1 MSRGPVHAGDVVR
14 AAAALG
20 IHDPAGVLSLVR
32 AMGLPGPAPRPPEP
46 DGPAAPPRP
55 DPGPP
60 PRVPPAGRTSPRD
73 EAVVAEPPAGAPAGT
88 ATAGRS
94 LITFA
99 PRETPPPAGQT
110 DGGPTGPETPL
121 FADREEVTERPL
133 APPWNPRT
141 QQAIMLTVA
150 ATEALGREL
159 DHHRLIDLLVRRLGG
174 RLPPGGLRLP
184 YRRRPTT
191 RAGLHVLLDRSPSMR
206 PFRHDH
212 QWVARLARQVLAPDQ
227 LRVLDFRLPQGAG
240 TGGGSAWDPAVRPA
254 PGTPVLLVSDL
265 GHLRPPVATRHQASP
280 ADWLA
285 FLRRLRHAGH
295 PVTCLTP
302 FSPDVYPPAVRRM
315 VALVPLDRRT
325 SVWSARSQI
334 RRLRRRGPAW

>member
-20 IHDPAGVLSLVR
+20 IADPAGVLSLVR
-32 AMGLPGPAPRPPEP
+32 AMGLPGPGPRPPEP
-46 DGPAAPPRP
+46 DGPATEPRQGTEPSPPARP
-55 DPGPP
+55 VGRTVPGDGGG
-60 PRVPPAGRTSPRD
+60 VPEPSPGTATGADPAGRS
-73 EAVVAEPPAGAPAGT
+73 V
-88 ATAGRS
+88 
-94 LITFA
+94 ITFA
-99 PRETPPPAGQT
+99 PPRTPPGPGRPAGE
-110 DGGPTGPETPL
+110 PAGPEEPL
-121 FADREEVTERPL
+121 FADRGEVSEQPPS
-133 APPWNPRT
+133 PPWNPRT

-159 DHHRLIDLLVRRLGG
+159 DHRRLIDLMVRRLGG
-174 RLPPGGLRLP
+174 RPSSGLRLP
-184 YRRRPTT
+184 YRPRPTT

-227 LRVLDFRLPQGAG
+227 LRILDFRLPQGASAD
-240 TGGGSAWDPAVRPA
+240 GGRTWGAAVRPA

-265 GHLRPPVATRHQASP
+265 GRLRPPVAVRNQASP

-285 FLRRLRHAGH
+285 FLGRLKHAGH

-302 FSPDVYPPAVRRM
+302 FSPDVYPPAVRRL

-334 RRLRRRGPAW
+334 RRLRRRRQAW